1 MAAGRSNSV
10 PAVVFACVAAAA
22 TVVGAEQT
30 PATKRQ
36 REVGANAEIATL
48 TLVKSSVEAAVV
60 RFGSGP
66 LEKVSAGDRLGKTRA
81 EVKEIVT
88 GRMVLEET
96 FTGKD
101 GQPNRAQIV
110 LKDGETGGTRY
121 LRRLDEPPL
130 VGVKPIVVEPKATP
144 KKP

>member
-1 MAAGRSNSV
+1 ML
-10 PAVVFACVAAAA
+10 AVLLACVAAAGVA
-22 TVVGAEQT
+22 GAQPTVPESNRKTPDVGT
-30 PATKRQ
+30 H
-36 REVGANAEIATL
+36 AEIATL
-48 TLVKSSVEAAVV
+48 TLVRTVHAAAVV

-66 LEKVSAGDRLGKTRA
+66 LEKISIGDRLGTTRA
-81 EVKEIVT
+81 EVKEIVA
-88 GRMVLEET
+88 GRLVLEET

-101 GQPNRAQIV
+101 GRPNRARIV

-130 VGVKPIVVEPKATP
+130 VGVKPIVVDPKPAP

>member
-1 MAAGRSNSV
+1 VLALLAAGAGPHAQGRGRAIAADQEISV
-10 PAVVFACVAAAA
+10 M
-22 TVVGAEQT
+22 
-30 PATKRQ
+30 
-36 REVGANAEIATL
+36 
-48 TLVKSSVEAAVV
+48 TLVKSSLNQAVV
-60 RFGSGP
+60 RFGSEP
-66 LEKVSAGDRLGKTRA
+66 LEKVSVGDRLGKTRA
-81 EVKEIVT
+81 EVKEIVA
-88 GRMVLEET
+88 GRLVLEET

-130 VGVKPIVVEPKATP
+130 VGVKPIVVDPKAAP